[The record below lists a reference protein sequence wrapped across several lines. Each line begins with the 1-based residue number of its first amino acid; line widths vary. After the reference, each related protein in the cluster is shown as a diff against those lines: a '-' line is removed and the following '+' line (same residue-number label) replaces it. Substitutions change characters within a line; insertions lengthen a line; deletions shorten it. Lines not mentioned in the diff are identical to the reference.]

1 MFNNAKKVFEKYGAG
16 SWKIAKA
23 MRKVYKHSNKET
35 ATRAAMHRYWH
46 LTYLGAD
53 REQAAFAAWYSCALD
68 MYGIQNYWEFIEYY
82 LTYFKN
88 VYNA

>member
-1 MFNNAKKVFEKYGAG
+1 MFNNAKKVFEKQGAG

-23 MRKVYKHSNKET
+23 MRKVCKHSNKET
-35 ATRAAMHRYWH
+35 ATRLAMKRYWR

-53 REQAAFAAWYSCALD
+53 REHAAFAAWYSCALD
-68 MYGIQNYWEFIEYY
+68 MYGIQNYEEFLEYY
-82 LTYFKN
+82 LTYYKT